1 MHLVL
6 AWCNA
11 LLYYVGIETAKK
23 EETKMTY
30 QEFKTE
36 MQSLLNESFKY
47 TIHQA
52 GSGIFTEKMADLADA
67 YPDYDEMLD
76 NEAL

>member
-1 MHLVL
+1 MWVL
-6 AWCNA
+6 NQRK
-11 LLYYVGIETAKK
+11 GK
-23 EETKMTY
+23 EMTY

-67 YPDYDEMLD
+67 YPDYDDMLD